1 MKRSLLASAAL
12 LAAVTS
18 ASAQEFYVVQDSS
31 TRRCSIVE
39 QRPSGGTMNLVSG
52 TKVYTSRA
60 EAQAAMSAATPC
72 TGAAAKGTDA
82 PTTIGTANPGA
93 QVRPLAQAPA
103 NAVSITKMYKQ
114 SVYDNNNAR
123 IGEVDDVLM
132 TSEGRVA
139 ALVVGVGGFL
149 GIGEKHVIVP
159 FNAVTQ
165 TERDGSV
172 RLVMNSTKEE
182 LTASTGF
189 RYEKSKYVWVTADRT
204 QTPPPRK

>member
-12 LAAVTS
+12 LVAITS

-31 TRRCSIVE
+31 TRRCTIVE
-39 QRPSGGTMNLVSG
+39 QRPSGGTISVVSG

-60 EAQAAMSAATPC
+60 EAEAAMSAATLC
-72 TGAAAKGTDA
+72 TAAAKSTDT

-103 NAVSITKMYKQ
+103 NAVSITRMYKQ
-114 SVYDNNNAR
+114 AVYDNNNAR
-123 IGEVDDVLM
+123 IGEIDDVLM
-132 TSEGRVA
+132 SNDGRVA

-172 RLVMNSTKEE
+172 RLVMNATKEE

-189 RYEKSKYVWVTADRT
+189 RYERSKYIWVSADRS